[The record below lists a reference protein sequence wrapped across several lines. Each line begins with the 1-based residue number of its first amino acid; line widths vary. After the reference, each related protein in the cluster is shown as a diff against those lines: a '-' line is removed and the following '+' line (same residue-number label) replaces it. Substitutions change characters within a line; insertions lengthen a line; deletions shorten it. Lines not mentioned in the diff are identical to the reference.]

1 MVPEYKLYHGAVL
14 AELIDIADCDIT
26 IGEMKEDGRLSSYTL
41 NNSIGLHV
49 KHSTA
54 RLAPWQFTITKANLS
69 EWAKLTETFRQVYI
83 VLVCHLDGIVALS
96 ISEIA
101 IVIEA
106 GVSQQAWVRVDR
118 SRGQWYKVS
127 GSGGNLPYKKS
138 KGLSSIIKDL
148 GSN

>member
-14 AELIDIADCDIT
+14 AELIDVADCDIT
-26 IGEMKEDGRLSSYTL
+26 IGELKEDGRLSSYTL

-69 EWAKLTETFRQVYI
+69 EWANLTKTFRKVYI

-96 ISEIA
+96 IDEIST
-101 IVIEA
+101 VIEA
-106 GVSQQAWVRVDR
+106 CASEQAWVRIDR
-118 SRGQWYKVS
+118 SRGKLYRVS

-138 KGLSSIIKDL
+138 KGLSSIVQDL
-148 GSN
+148 RSN